1 MEKVCSFF
9 YKKKLILFLEDKGT
23 ITKMLKPLKE
33 THSMNHIGYTDFN
46 SIQDQAD
53 KTIEERYSFLQE
65 KVAETVILFL
75 NVSIVSRNGF
85 FFQILDNVTK
95 VLMTNVILFSSDFC
109 SLADERMVE
118 RTQV

>member
-1 MEKVCSFF
+1 M
-9 YKKKLILFLEDKGT
+9 T

-33 THSMNHIGYTDFN
+33 THSMNHIGYKDFN
-46 SIQDQAD
+46 SIQDPAD

-65 KVAETVILFL
+65 KVADAVILFK
-75 NVSIVSRNGF
+75 NVFKVSRNEC
-85 FFQILDNVTK
+85 FFQILDNITK
-95 VLMTNVILFSSDFC
+95 VLMTYVILFSSDFC